1 MTNVSKYRQTKFFKK
16 LLVMFFRQ
24 KYKGILQCDFYPKKA
39 KLGGLVARDKKVNI
53 IFKPA
58 NTSFLVSSTS

>member
-1 MTNVSKYRQTKFFKK
+1 MKNITKYRQPKFFRKI
-16 LLVMFFRQ
+16 LVMFFRQ
-24 KYKGILQCDFYPKKA
+24 KYEYYRVTFIQKKV

-58 NTSFLVSSTS
+58 NTSFLVSITS

>member
-1 MTNVSKYRQTKFFKK
+1 MKNIAKYRQPKFFRKI
-16 LLVMFFRQ
+16 LVMFFRQ
-24 KYKGILQCDFYPKKA
+24 KYEYYRVTFIQKKV

-58 NTSFLVSSTS
+58 NTSFLVSITS

>member
-1 MTNVSKYRQTKFFKK
+1 MKNIAKYRQPKFFRKI
-16 LLVMFFRQ
+16 LVMFFRQ
-24 KYKGILQCDFYPKKA
+24 KYKYYRVTFIQKKV

-58 NTSFLVSSTS
+58 NTSFLVSITS

>member
-1 MTNVSKYRQTKFFKK
+1 MKNIAKYRQPKFFRKI
-16 LLVMFFRQ
+16 LVMFFRQ
-24 KYKGILQCDFYPKKA
+24 KYEYYWVTFIQKKV

-58 NTSFLVSSTS
+58 NTSFLVSITS